1 MEMSQDISIFAM
13 CDWLGTNLLLD
24 QLFLIIIYTYI
35 MLDPNI
41 R

>member
-13 CDWLGTNLLLD
+13 CDWLGTNI
-24 QLFLIIIYTYI
+24 QLFLISISYYTYI